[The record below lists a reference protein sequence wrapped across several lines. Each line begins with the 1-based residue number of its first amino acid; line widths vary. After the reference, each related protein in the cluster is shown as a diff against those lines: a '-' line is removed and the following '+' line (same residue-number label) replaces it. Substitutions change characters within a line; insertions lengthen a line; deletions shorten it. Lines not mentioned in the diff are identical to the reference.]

1 MEALILAAGYATRLG
16 ALTRDRAKPLLPVG
30 PKPLIDYIYDQLAA
44 MPEVRR
50 VTVVANHRFA
60 GQFVDWAASHAG
72 AKTLQIVDDGTT
84 DDGNK
89 LGAIGDIR
97 MVLQRQQIDDDLL
110 IAAGDNLFDC
120 RLQGLVDFFHR
131 RGTCVGLYDTG
142 NPNIMTQ
149 YAVVELDERDRV
161 VGFHEKPAQP
171 ASTLAATA
179 LYVLSR
185 QHVALVEQYRQA
197 GGNMD
202 APGYYIEWLYQRVP
216 LYGYVLPGE
225 WRDIGNLEQYRQAQ
239 LAYGGGGEVT
249 NRAG

>member
-16 ALTRDRAKPLLPVG
+16 SLTRERAKPLLPVG
-30 PKPLIDYIYDQLAA
+30 RKPLIDYIYDQLAA

-50 VTVVANHRFA
+50 VSVVTNHRFA
-60 GQFVDWAASHAG
+60 SQFVDWAAGHAG
-72 AKTLQIVDDGTT
+72 PKALQIVDDDTT
-84 DDGNK
+84 DDTNK

-97 MVLQRQQIDDDLL
+97 LVLQRQHIDDDLL

-142 NPNIMTQ
+142 NLSIMTQ
-149 YAVVELDERDRV
+149 YAVVELDALDRV

-179 LYVLSR
+179 LYALSR
-185 QHVALVEQYRQA
+185 EHVALVEQYRQG

-202 APGYYIEWLYQRVP
+202 APGYYIEWLYRQVP

-239 LAYGGGGEVT
+239 LAYGGGEVA
-249 NRAG
+249 NPAAG